1 MYKMSSYEE
10 LIKIVLDQQTM
21 LIKQNE
27 KREDELKKIIEQQSL
42 ELKEFRECKKV
53 KKTIKKD
60 DGDKKIKKIIK
71 KKETENNEEKEIR
84 SEYGIIMIFK
94 NDNLKYFNEHDTYKI
109 KIVVSPKM
117 MEGHFN
123 ATNLDKPKI
132 IKLVYTKIIDK
143 KKLEEYIFNFFG
155 DYLIKEGGDT
165 IIIEEDELE
174 KKISEI
180 EEIINDEEK
189 FKKIILKKVNIKKY
203 DFDRITNNN
212 YKKLS
217 EEELI
222 EFVNSTTNRS
232 GKISLVQFIEYKY
245 YGENCFHIELNTE
258 KKEICK
264 YYNNSSDF
272 EYYEHS
278 VKTSSKLFSSI
289 ILILNLKDL
298 NGHYKE
304 SMGVKGK
311 LYFINDKDKIFNIF
325 NDINKLENLT
335 LTEKYDK
342 VIDNYIKE
350 KNIILTKT
358 LEEFLN
364 DVKPKLLK

>member
-1 MYKMSSYEE
+1 M
-10 LIKIVLDQQTM
+10 VLEQQTM

-27 KREDELKKIIEQQSL
+27 KREEELKKIIEQQSL
-42 ELKEFRECKKV
+42 ELKELREFKKV

-60 DGDKKIKKIIK
+60 DVDTKIKKIIK
-71 KKETENNEEKEIR
+71 KNKETENNEEKEIR

-94 NDNLKYFNEHDTYKI
+94 NDNLKYFNEHNTYKL

-132 IKLVYTKIIDK
+132 IKLLHTKIIDK
-143 KKLEEYIFNFFG
+143 KKLEEYVYNFFA

-180 EEIINDEEK
+180 EEITNDEEN
-189 FKKIILKKVNIKKY
+189 FKKRILKKVNIEKY

-217 EEELI
+217 EVELI
-222 EFVNSTTNRS
+222 EFVNTVTNRS

-258 KKEICK
+258 NKEIGK
-264 YYNNSSDF
+264 YYNNSSDL
-272 EYYEHS
+272 EYYEYS
-278 VKTSSKLFSSI
+278 VKTSSKLFSSL

-304 SMGVKGK
+304 SMSVKGK
-311 LYFINDKDKIFNIF
+311 LYFINEKDKILNIF
-325 NDINKLENLT
+325 NDINKLENFT
-335 LTEKYDK
+335 LKEKYDK

-358 LEEFLN
+358 LEDFVD
-364 DVKPKLLK
+364 DVKQKLLK